1 MDLIWIRAG
10 KEKVSCGSGPALLVP
25 TDKAALLQITET
37 WRRMA
42 GRSERKLN
50 G

>member
-37 WRRMA
+37 WRRIA
-42 GRSERKLN
+42 ERSSDIIR
-50 G
+50 